1 MILKSFDHMA
11 QDLTTDFEEKV
22 LQCQWLKEKK
32 YMIE

>member
-11 QDLTTDFEEKV
+11 RDLTIDFEEKV
-22 LQCQWLKEKK
+22 LQWFKEKK